1 MNLRR
6 SIAGFALVLLTASS
20 TAVAREW
27 QTFVD
32 PLDNIFPA
40 LELATATMPPDP
52 EEEDPSILGDQHG
65 FIGVYVDGAPG
76 TRFDLTIRIPGYAR
90 DSRLSGTL
98 PRGVEGPF
106 TLSPTIAWDFQA
118 LGQVRQARP
127 ALVEFELAL
136 GNAPPE
142 QRSQRVRLRSVND
155 VLYFIDSEDDAED
168 LDFNWLFAAFVNE
181 DHPIVDEILRDALAT
196 GIVESFSGYQAEDPD
211 DVLAQVHAIW
221 HVLQQRGIRYSSIT
235 RTSSEHGQLHS
246 QHVRFLDESIA
257 MAQANCV
264 DGTVLLASILRK
276 IDIHPVLV
284 LVPGHM
290 FLGFQLDEE
299 GEEMAFL
306 ETTMLGDVHEGRGQR
321 LQQLRQGRQIAVN
334 VEASL
339 ESFAAALDEGERQIE
354 EAGDAF
360 DDEDNLEY
368 QFIDVQAAREAG
380 VMPIVR

>member
-1 MNLRR
+1 MDVRW
-6 SIAGFALVLLTASS
+6 SIA
-20 TAVAREW
+20 AVATAMLAVSSASAKEW
-27 QTFVD
+27 QVFVD
-32 PLDNIFPA
+32 PHDNIFPA
-40 LELATATMPPDP
+40 LELATATMKPDP
-52 EEEDPSILGDQHG
+52 EEADPSILGDQHG
-65 FIGVYVDGAPG
+65 FIGVTVDGAPG
-76 TRFDLTIRIPGYAR
+76 TRFDLTVRIPGYAR
-90 DSRLSGTL
+90 DSRLTGTL
-98 PRGVEGPF
+98 PRGVQGPY
-106 TLSPTIAWDFQA
+106 TLSPTIAWDFNA

-127 ALVEFELAL
+127 ALVEFEFAL

-142 QRSQRVRLRSVND
+142 QRTQRVRLRSVND
-155 VLYFIDSEDDAED
+155 VLYFIDNEGDDD
-168 LDFNWLFAAFVNE
+168 DHDFNWLFAAYVNE

-196 GIVESFSGYQAEDPD
+196 GIVDSFSGYQGEDVD
-211 DVLAQVHAIW
+211 EVLKQVHAIW

-290 FLGFQLDEE
+290 LLGFQLDEA

-306 ETTMLGDVHEGRGQR
+306 ETTMLGDVHAGKGER
-321 LQQLRQGRQIAVN
+321 LQQLRQGRKVPVN

-339 ESFAAALDEGERQIE
+339 ESFAAALDAGESQIE
-354 EAGDAF
+354 EGGDAF
-360 DDEDNLEY
+360 DDEDNVEY
-368 QFIDVQAAREAG
+368 QIIDVKAAREAG

>member
-1 MNLRR
+1 MSARL
-6 SIAGFALVLLTASS
+6 STIGFAVSLLLAPGTA
-20 TAVAREW
+20 AALEW
-27 QTFVD
+27 EPFVD
-32 PLDNIFPA
+32 PLDNVFPA
-40 LELATATMPPDP
+40 LELATATMTPDP
-52 EEEDPSILGDQHG
+52 EDEDPSILGDQHG

-98 PRGVEGPF
+98 PHGVEGPF
-106 TLSPTIAWDFQA
+106 TLSPTIAWDFNA
-118 LGQVRQARP
+118 LGQVRQPRP

-155 VLYFIDSEDDAED
+155 VLYFIDSEDDEED

-196 GIVESFSGYQAEDPD
+196 GIVDSFSGYQAEDPD
-211 DVLAQVHAIW
+211 DVLMQVHAIW

-235 RTSSEHGQLHS
+235 RTSSEHEQLHS

-257 MAQANCV
+257 MGQANCV
-264 DGTVLLASILRK
+264 DGTVLLASVLRK

-299 GEEMAFL
+299 GEEMAYL
-306 ETTMLGDVHEGRGQR
+306 ETTMLGDVHEGNGQR
-321 LQQLRQGRQIAVN
+321 LQQLRQGRQVP
-334 VEASL
+334 VDLEASL
-339 ESFAAALDEGERQIE
+339 ESFAAALDSGQSQVD

-360 DDEDNLEY
+360 EDEENFDY
-368 QFIDVQAAREAG
+368 QMIDVQAAREAG